1 MTPSDFYTDR
11 MNGPVPRTHDTL
23 PKATAEGLYSL
34 FRSKARA
41 HWLAQ
46 HFPEHCVDG
55 NTISG
60 TDLDALWSNVRAVI
74 PEFKV
79 ASSPF
84 GFQETQSDGVLLD
97 LTEYAATRVA
107 RPIPG
112 RWHEYMKHF
121 ELDFAEA
128 PGRKEFRDE
137 VNQILRRGG
146 TMYELDAGGRIVRI
160 GSPEVQQ
167 VIGQMAPASGDSTL
181 DGLLVQAKGLY
192 LSRKEDDRALALEK
206 LWDGFERLKTVD
218 VSGNKKQ
225 SSNVLLDNITSAEFR
240 AVTSAEMIALTA
252 VGNQFMIRHHE
263 TDKHPVPEEA
273 QDYLFARMGSL
284 IVFLLKA
291 SNRLADLNR

>member
-1 MTPSDFYTDR
+1 MTSSDFYTDR
-11 MNGPVPRTHDTL
+11 INGPVPRTHDAL

-34 FRSKARA
+34 FRSKAQA
-41 HWLAQ
+41 HWFAQ

-55 NTISG
+55 NTICG
-60 TDLDALWSNVRAVI
+60 TDLDALWTNVRAVI

-97 LTEYAATRVA
+97 LMEYAATRA
-107 RPIPG
+107 GKPIQG

-128 PGRKEFRDE
+128 PGRREFRDE
-137 VNQILRRGG
+137 VNQILQRGG
-146 TMYELDAGGRIVRI
+146 TMYALDAGGCIVRI

-167 VIGQMAPASGDSTL
+167 VIGQMVPASGDSTL
-181 DGLLVQAKGLY
+181 DGLLSRAKDLY

-225 SSNVLLDNITSAEFR
+225 SSNALLANISSAEFR
-240 AVTSAEMIALTA
+240 EVTSAEMIALTA
-252 VGNQFMIRHHE
+252 LGNQFMIRHHE
-263 TDKHPVPEEA
+263 TDKHPVPQEA

-284 IVFLLKA
+284 IVFLLKV
-291 SNRLADLNR
+291 SNRLG